1 MSFIQNFKKFFT
13 RVLYTTYRLQQN
25 VDDLKVLHG
34 KMLAHQ
40 NENNLQACVDDI
52 KKAEFKVFSQWG
64 DDGIIEFLVSYL
76 DIPSKTFIEFGVED
90 YTESNTRFL
99 LINRNWSGLIMDG
112 GKKNIDYIQK
122 DNIYWQHELI
132 AKQVFITREN
142 INKEIIE
149 NGFAGELGILHIDI
163 DGNDYWIWK
172 EIDTVNPVIIIVEYN
187 SVFGNHQAVSVP
199 YDPSFVRTKKH
210 YSDLY
215 FGASI
220 KAFVTLGHSRGYSFI
235 GCNTAGNNAYFVR
248 NDKMKDLKPLTAEEG
263 YVVSKFREC
272 RDQQRNLT
280 YTSGSKRIEILRGL
294 PVVNVETG
302 ATETL

>member
-1 MSFIQNFKKFFT
+1 MSFIQNFKKFFI

-25 VDDLKVLHG
+25 LDELKVLHG
-34 KMLAHQ
+34 KILSEQ
-40 NENNLQACVDDI
+40 NRNNFEACINDI

-99 LINRNWSGLIMDG
+99 LINRNWRGLVMDG
-112 GKKNIDYIQK
+112 SKKNIDYIQK
-122 DNIYWQHELI
+122 DNIYWQHELT
-132 AKQVFITREN
+132 AKQVFVTKEN
-142 INKEIIE
+142 INKEIFDS
-149 NGFAGELGILHIDI
+149 GFSGELGILHVDI

-172 EIDTVNPVIIIVEYN
+172 EIDSVNPVIIIVEYN
-187 SVFGNHQAVSVP
+187 SVFGKDRAITVP
-199 YDPSFVRTKKH
+199 YDPSFVRNEKH
-210 YSDLY
+210 YSDLF

-220 KAFVTLGHSRGYSFI
+220 KAFVILGQSKGYSFI

-248 NDKMKDLKPLTAEEG
+248 NDKMKELKSLTVEQG

-272 RDQQRNLT
+272 RDQQRNLA
-280 YTSGSKRIEILRGL
+280 YVSGSKRIEVLKGL
-294 PVVNVETG
+294 QVVNVETG

>member
-1 MSFIQNFKKFFT
+1 MSLFLKFKKFFK
-13 RVLYTTYRLQQN
+13 RLLYTTYRLQQN
-25 VDDLKVLHG
+25 IDDLKVLNG
-34 KMLAHQ
+34 KILAYQ
-40 NENNLQACVDDI
+40 NEVNLPACI
-52 KKAEFKVFSQWG
+52 INIQKSEFKVFSQWG

-112 GKKNIDYIQK
+112 SKKNIDYIHK
-122 DNIYWQHELI
+122 ENIYWQHNLT
-132 AKQVFITREN
+132 AKQVFITKEN
-142 INKEIIE
+142 INKEIVDS
-149 NGFAGELGILHIDI
+149 GFSGELGILHVDI

-172 EIDTVNPVIIIVEYN
+172 EIDSVNPVIIIVEYN
-187 SVFGNHQAVSVP
+187 SVFGKDRAITVP
-199 YDPSFVRTKKH
+199 YDPSFVRTEKH

-220 KAFVTLGHSRGYSFI
+220 KAFVTLGQSRGYSFI

-248 NDKMKDLKPLTAEEG
+248 NDKMKELKSLKAEEG
-263 YVVSKFREC
+263 YVESKFREC

-280 YTSGSKRIEILRGL
+280 YVSGSNRIEVLNGL
-294 PVVNVETG
+294 QVVNVETG
-302 ATETL
+302 ATELL

>member
-1 MSFIQNFKKFFT
+1 MSFIQNFRKFFNRIFIT
-13 RVLYTTYRLQQN
+13 SYRLQQN

-34 KMLAHQ
+34 KILAKQ
-40 NENNLQACVDDI
+40 NNNNLQACINDI

-76 DIPSKTFIEFGVED
+76 DIPNKTFIEFGVED

-112 GKKNIDYIQK
+112 SKKNIDYIQK
-122 DNIYWQHELI
+122 DNIYWQHDLT
-132 AKQVFITREN
+132 AKQVFITKEN
-142 INKEIIE
+142 INNEIVE
-149 NGFAGELGILHIDI
+149 SGFSGELGILHIDI

-172 EIDTVNPVIIIVEYN
+172 EIDTVKPVIIIVEYN
-187 SVFGNHQAVSVP
+187 SVFGKDRAISVP
-199 YDPSFVRTKKH
+199 YDPAYVRTEKH

-220 KAFVTLGHSRGYSFI
+220 KAFVTLGQSRGYDFI

-248 NDKMKDLKPLTAEEG
+248 NDKMKELKSLTVEEG

-272 RDQQRNLT
+272 RDQQHNLT
-280 YTSGSKRIEILRGL
+280 YVAGKKRIEVLIGL
-294 PVVNVETG
+294 AVVNVVTG